1 MGYGRAD
8 SGLGDF
14 LKVMYQKRELEY
26 TAALN
31 KYKAEVEGAKSLGE
45 GIGALGQGISKG
57 IGGYMDQSVTNKVG
71 AQAFGDQWMGGGTR
85 ELDVR
90 SKIAE
95 MSRGTEMTP
104 YQQSQAE
111 LGNQRL
117 EAYIA
122 RTEAM
127 QNQEKEAKSRA
138 AEANESKK
146 FKERVGDMDSYQAK
160 SDENMTKLYAA
171 DNPEV
176 FETHRRRQVS
186 LNEGAMASGIS
197 PDRLVQVP
205 SDFIPP
211 KQRKAYEFYQYQQQF
226 GQGTTNPQ
234 EMARRREAATTE
246 GSVDVPTAGGDVI
259 QQPAVS
265 YGTGPGQQRPP
276 TMSTGIP
283 PGSVSDPNFRG
294 PKGSTANNGNM
305 IWNGQFW
312 VPRQHYQ

>member
-1 MGYGRAD
+1 
-8 SGLGDF
+8 
-14 LKVMYQKRELEY
+14 
-26 TAALN
+26 
-31 KYKAEVEGAKSLGE
+31 
-45 GIGALGQGISKG
+45 
-57 IGGYMDQSVTNKVG
+57 
-71 AQAFGDQWMGGGTR
+71 MGGGTR

-95 MSRGTEMTP
+95 MSRGSEMTP
-104 YQQSQAE
+104 YQSAQNE
-111 LGNQRL
+111 LGNRRL
-117 EAYIA
+117 EAYIE
-122 RTEAM
+122 RTQAM
-127 QNQEKEAKSRA
+127 ENQEKEAKSRA
-138 AEANESKK
+138 AEANESKR
-146 FKERVGDMDSYQAK
+146 FKERIGDMDSYQAK

-171 DNPEV
+171 ENPEV
-176 FETHRRRQVS
+176 FETHRRRQIS

-197 PDRLVQVP
+197 PDKLVQVP

-211 KQRKAYEFYQYQQQF
+211 KQRKAYEFYEYQQQF
-226 GQGTTNPQ
+226 GRGTTNPQ

-246 GSVDVPTAGGDVI
+246 GSVDVPVAGGDVI

-294 PKGSTANNGNM
+294 PKGSTANGGAM